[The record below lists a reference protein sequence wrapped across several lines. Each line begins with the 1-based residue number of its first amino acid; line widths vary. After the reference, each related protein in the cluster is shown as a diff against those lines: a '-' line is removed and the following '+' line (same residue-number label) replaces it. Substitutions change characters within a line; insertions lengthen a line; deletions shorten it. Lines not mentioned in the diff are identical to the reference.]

1 MKKIT
6 ATLVCIGKFHLFA
19 LAREMLKKGM
29 LERIFSGYPSWK
41 LRDENIPEQRLETFP
56 WLQTPYMALGKWG
69 FLGDAR
75 FQQEL
80 AWHAHETLDRHVDR
94 RLAGSAMV
102 FCKVIRNTH

>member
-19 LAREMLKKGM
+19 LARELLNKGM

-41 LRDENIPEQRLETFP
+41 LRDEDIPANRLTTFP

-69 FLGDAR
+69 WLGEGR
-75 FQQEL
+75 FQKEL
-80 AWHAHETLDRHVDR
+80 AWHARETIGGKTFVQENFNWGKFHN
-94 RLAGSAMV
+94 AS
-102 FCKVIRNTH
+102 